1 MEEII
6 GNEGDILVIIIIAVA
21 LPLLMAAAIVLFFYF
36 SRKKISIAE
45 LEKANLKISHQKEV
59 IQSTLIAQEQER
71 KRIAQ
76 DLHDDISSKLNIV
89 SLNANILTENG
100 ISSEDANTFG
110 RGILSVTNTVLE
122 SSRRIAH
129 DLLPPTLE
137 KFGLQPALE
146 ELCDEAGVAKSF
158 QIFSEFKYEENFLM
172 KDQELQ
178 LFRIVQELFSN
189 TIKYAEA
196 SKLKI
201 SLVSQ
206 ETVLKFEYKDNGIG
220 FNLLEA
226 KKAKGLGIMNL
237 ENRAS
242 ILDANLT
249 IDSSLGNGISV
260 LLTISSSK
268 PSAHAYK
275 RSISR
280 R

>member
-6 GNEGDILVIIIIAVA
+6 ASGGDILVIIIIAVA
-21 LPLLMAAAIVLFFYF
+21 LPLLMAVAIILFFYF

-137 KFGLQPALE
+137 KFGLQSALE
-146 ELCDEAGVAKSF
+146 ELCDEAGVSKSF
-158 QIFSEFKYEENFLM
+158 QIFSEFKYEENFLD
-172 KDQELQ
+172 KNKELH
-178 LFRIVQELFSN
+178 LFRIAQELFSN
-189 TIKYAEA
+189 TIKYAKA
-196 SKLKI
+196 SKIEI

-206 ETVLKFEYKDNGIG
+206 ETVLKFEFKDDGKG
-220 FNLLEA
+220 FNLL
-226 KKAKGLGIMNL
+226 KAKNARGIGLIGI
-237 ENRAS
+237 ENRVS

-249 IDSSLGNGISV
+249 LDSSLGNGISV
-260 LLTISSSK
+260 LLKFSK
-268 PSAHAYK
+268 H
-275 RSISR
+275 
-280 R
+280 